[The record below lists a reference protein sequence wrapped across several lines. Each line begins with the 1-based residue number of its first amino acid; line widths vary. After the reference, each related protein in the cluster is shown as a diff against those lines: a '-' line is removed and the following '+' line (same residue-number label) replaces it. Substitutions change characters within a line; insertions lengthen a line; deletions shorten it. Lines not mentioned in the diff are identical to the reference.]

1 MKKIYSLLICIL
13 LILSHV
19 FAQDSISS
27 DKYSKFERSFLSAIK
42 YSDQL
47 LDRCIPTLTTMKL
60 KFNEQGELDSLSF
73 SDSAFPQFVDEVIAK
88 KNQIDFR
95 SLFEEL
101 RSLGKQDLWI
111 LVPIQFDT
119 KIGGRCESAIR
130 PYDLEHSTIFL
141 GKPLTGK
148 YYLHKKIYGKVG
160 IGIMYTSIGRQ
171 MEAANTTCK
180 IEVANLVGRSS

>member
-1 MKKIYSLLICIL
+1 
-13 LILSHV
+13 
-19 FAQDSISS
+19 
-27 DKYSKFERSFLSAIK
+27 
-42 YSDQL
+42 
-47 LDRCIPTLTTMKL
+47 MKL

-73 SDSAFPQFVDEVIAK
+73 SDSAFPQFADEVIAK
-88 KNQIDFR
+88 KDQIDFR

-101 RSLGKQDLWI
+101 HSVGKQDLWI

-141 GKPLTGK
+141 GKPLIGK
-148 YYLHKKIYGKVG
+148 YYLYKKIYGKVG

-180 IEVANLVGRSS
+180 IEVANLICRLS